1 MTEKTLGYIEL
12 EWTCK
17 RCGTV
22 NPGTET
28 TCANCGAAMA
38 DQDKFDLP
46 AQQELIS
53 DPGKLAQAEKGPD
66 VHCPYCGTRNPAAAA
81 VCSQCGAEL
90 KDALARQKGQVIG
103 AYSSQAAADILCP
116 SCGTPNPAGTARCT
130 NCAGSLAGERRPS
143 VPAAMPASQGARRP
157 NRTMLIVGA
166 AMLAVL
172 CLGAVL
178 FIFLGARTEAQPAVV
193 QSVQWERSIAVVEQ
207 LPVEHQDW
215 KDQIPAGAQTG
226 TCQME
231 YRFTQ
236 PDPAPGAE
244 EVCGT
249 PYTVDQGSG
258 IAKVVQD
265 CEYRIYD
272 DWCDYSQLE
281 WVVVDTVTAQGS
293 DLDPLWPALSLAAG
307 QQEGE
312 RQEAYVIVFR
322 SGGETYTHRISDPG
336 DFFQFEPGS
345 EWTLEVN
352 TFGAINEIRER

>member
-22 NPGTET
+22 NPGTEK
-28 TCANCGAAMA
+28 TCLNCGAAMA
-38 DQDKFDLP
+38 DQDQFDLP
-46 AQQELIS
+46 GGQELIS
-53 DPGKLAQAEKGPD
+53 DPEKLAQAEAGPD
-66 VHCPYCGTRNPAAAA
+66 VHCPFCGTRNSGGAA

-90 KDALARQKGQVIG
+90 KDAQARQVGQVLG
-103 AYSSQAAADILCP
+103 AYSSKPAEDTICP
-116 SCGTPNPAGTARCT
+116 SCGTPNPPGAARCT
-130 NCAGSLAGERRPS
+130 NCAGSLAGERRPTA
-143 VPAAMPASQGARRP
+143 PAAAPASQGARKP
-157 NRTMLIVGA
+157 NRTMIIIGA
-166 AMLAVL
+166 VFMGVL
-172 CLGAVL
+172 CLGAIL
-178 FIFLGARTEAQPAVV
+178 FLFLGARTEAQAAVV
-193 QSVQWERSIAVVEQ
+193 QSVLWERSIAVVEQ
-207 LPVEHQDW
+207 QPVEHQDW
-215 KDQIPAGAQTG
+215 RDQIPDGAQTG
-226 TCQME
+226 TCRME
-231 YRFTQ
+231 YRYTQ

-265 CEYRIYD
+265 CEYRVYD

-281 WVVVDTVTAQGS
+281 WVAVDTITAQGS
-293 DLDPLWPALSLAAG
+293 DTHPLWPVVSLASG

-312 RQEAYVIVFR
+312 RQEAYVIVFQ
-322 SGGETYTHRISDPG
+322 SGGETYTHRISDPAE
-336 DFFQFEPGS
+336 FTLFEPGS